1 MPRHLGW
8 LVGRTLQFSRRDFH
22 ISLNACF
29 QGGYEKMIFLTFSK
43 LCGFHLMYFVR
54 LSKN

>member
-1 MPRHLGW
+1 VPRHLGW

-22 ISLNACF
+22 ISLYACF